1 MNITL
6 NFSNLGLLIATI
18 TSMTLF
24 CLICI
29 SNNKKIDKIYA
40 LEKKLRESQ
49 STINNLN
56 VIINEQVEVNQ
67 KLYQES
73 MELYTEY
80 ASLTKALKREEDKS
94 LEPTDANDSKF
105 TN

>member
-1 MNITL
+1 MNVTF

-73 MELYTEY
+73 IELYTEY
-80 ASLTKALKREEDKS
+80 ASLSKTLKREEDKD
-94 LEPTDANDSKF
+94 LEPTNGNDSKF

>member
-73 MELYTEY
+73 IELYTEY
-80 ASLTKALKREEDKS
+80 ASLTKTLKREEDKN
-94 LEPTDANDSKF
+94 LEPSDGNDSKF